1 MTKPC
6 KPCTILRQIGLNWV
20 IWGDKSL
27 NTLLLGDPNETVSRR
42 TGRAMLQGHRWAIKA
57 CSVLSFFLGYDHCQF
72 AMQPGSLATE
82 VWAWSENF
90 SQPALTPEAAAASVP
105 IPPLEK
111 AAE

>member
-1 MTKPC
+1 M
-6 KPCTILRQIGLNWV
+6 Q
-20 IWGDKSL
+20 
-27 NTLLLGDPNETVSRR
+27 TLHYPAADWAELGDL
-42 TGRAMLQGHRWAIKA
+42 GRQELEYSVAGRPKRNREPPHRKGHAPGPPIKA
-57 CSVLSFFLGYDHCQF
+57 CSVLSVFLGYDHCQF

-90 SQPALTPEAAAASVP
+90 SQPDLTPEAAAASVP